1 MKAKVFERTLR
12 ITEAETLVAGSV
24 NQYVIDFTF
33 DEAWLDYACEAVFK
47 REDGTIKEVLIVGGL
62 AVIPWE
68 AVQEPG
74 YLVIG
79 VYGTKDDQIR
89 PTVWASPIQVHAGAA
104 QGDPA
109 IDYETTPWQD
119 ALTRMGALAQETVDA
134 QAAAEAAQE
143 AAETAQSAAE
153 GSATAAA
160 GSATEANAAKA
171 AAENAA
177 TAACGAATAA
187 GTARTAAETAQGAA
201 ESAAAA
207 AGQAQTA
214 AGQAA
219 TQAGQA
225 ATAAAGAATDAETAK
240 EAAEQSEQHT
250 EQMAETI
257 QSALDAVAQ
266 ETTAQTISGLVA
278 QITALVRQIAEEG
291 GSAGDLNGFS
301 LARGAGNE
309 VILAYVNPED
319 ETDTGSAVLP
329 TGTTQ
334 SEMLA
339 VMREITNSLE
349 IWAGG
354 AE

>member
-1 MKAKVFERTLR
+1 MIELHVEDAPSAVLQPDQAQVIRAVSPTIDAERT
-12 ITEAETLVAGSV
+12 
-24 NQYVIDFTF
+24 
-33 DEAWLDYACEAVFK
+33 DEGALLTIHDI
-47 REDGTIKEVLIVGGL
+47 DGTKEIT
-62 AVIPWE
+62 
-68 AVQEPG
+68 
-74 YLVIG
+74 
-79 VYGTKDDQIR
+79 VYDGE
-89 PTVWASPIQVHAGAA
+89 
-104 QGDPA
+104 QGDPG
-109 IDYETTPWQD
+109 DPGQD
-119 ALTRMGALAQETVDA
+119 GVSPTVTVASITGGHRITITDADGVKTVDVMDGA
-134 QAAAEAAQE
+134 DGNDGKGIASIAKTGTSGLVDTYTITYTDGTTSTFSVTNGQKGDSGDDGVTFTPTVSEAGVISWTNDGGKVNPQPVNIKGPQGPFPQE
-143 AAETAQSAAE
+143 AYDAVMTAKEEAGESAQNAEQSAA
-153 GSATAAA
+153 SASQAATAAA
-160 GSATEANAAKA
+160 GSATEA
-171 AAENAA
+171 
-177 TAACGAATAA
+177 
-187 GTARTAAETAQGAA
+187 AQ
-201 ESAAAA
+201 SA
-207 AGQAQTA
+207 
-214 AGQAA
+214 
-219 TQAGQA
+219 
-225 ATAAAGAATDAETAK
+225 
-240 EAAEQSEQHT
+240 EAAEQSEQRA

-309 VILAYVNPED
+309 VILSYVNPED

>member
-1 MKAKVFERTLR
+1 MIELHVEDAPSAVLQPDQAQVIRAVSPTIDAERT
-12 ITEAETLVAGSV
+12 
-24 NQYVIDFTF
+24 
-33 DEAWLDYACEAVFK
+33 DEGALLTIHDI
-47 REDGTIKEVLIVGGL
+47 DGTKEITLYDGPQGPQGETGPQGVQGPKGDTGEQGPQGEKGDTGPFPQEAYD
-62 AVIPWE
+62 AVMTAKEE
-68 AVQEPG
+68 AGESAQNAE
-74 YLVIG
+74 
-79 VYGTKDDQIR
+79 QS
-89 PTVWASPIQVHAGAA
+89 ASAAA
-104 QGDPA
+104 QS
-109 IDYETTPWQD
+109 ETN
-119 ALTRMGALAQETVDA
+119 AG
-134 QAAAEAAQE
+134 QA
-143 AAETAQSAAE
+143 
-153 GSATAAA
+153 ATAAA
-160 GSATEANAAKA
+160 GSA
-171 AAENAA
+171 
-177 TAACGAATAA
+177 
-187 GTARTAAETAQGAA
+187 TAAETAQGAA

-219 TQAGQA
+219 AQAGQA
-225 ATAAAGAATDAETAK
+225 ATAAAGAATE
-240 EAAEQSEQHT
+240 AEQSAEAAVQSEQRT
-250 EQMAETI
+250 EQMAGTI

-309 VILAYVNPED
+309 VILSYVNPED